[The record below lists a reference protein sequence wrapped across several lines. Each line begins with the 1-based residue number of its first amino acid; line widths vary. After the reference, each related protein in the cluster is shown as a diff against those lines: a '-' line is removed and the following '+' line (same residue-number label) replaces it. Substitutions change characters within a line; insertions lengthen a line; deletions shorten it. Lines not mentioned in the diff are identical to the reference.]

1 MEQLKKNYTKLK
13 LLQRWFLKPP
23 IIRTICSART
33 LSLSE
38 RGFPHRDDY
47 DGASLCVRKLTLN
60 LMRFR
65 SNIEQFQK
73 KVRRA
78 DTAHSIGLGDL
89 SSSDEQE
96 LVT

>member
-1 MEQLKKNYTKLK
+1 
-13 LLQRWFLKPP
+13 
-23 IIRTICSART
+23 
-33 LSLSE
+33 
-38 RGFPHRDDY
+38 
-47 DGASLCVRKLTLN
+47 
-60 LMRFR
+60 MRFR

-96 LVT
+96 LVDLGGGKP